1 MNIFDGGRISASR
14 KRRLYS
20 AAVVKLWLNITS
32 LEGSRKFCWL
42 SIRKKSSRICKVVGM
57 EDDTTRIV
65 EMEKK
70 ILFDSGK
77 VRCDKKKKTTI
88 LEIVSLL
95 DKTIFVFA
103 QNRNLIERKYIYF
116 LEEYKR
122 YRYIY

>member
-70 ILFDSGK
+70 YFLIVEKSG
-77 VRCDKKKKTTI
+77 VIKKKKNNN
-88 LEIVSLL
+88 
-95 DKTIFVFA
+95 F
-103 QNRNLIERKYIYF
+103 RNCITFR
-116 LEEYKR
+116 
-122 YRYIY
+122 

>member
-1 MNIFDGGRISASR
+1 MQSSWNGRRYDSNCR
-14 KRRLYS
+14 
-20 AAVVKLWLNITS
+20 N
-32 LEGSRKFCWL
+32 G
-42 SIRKKSSRICKVVGM
+42 KKYFL
-57 EDDTTRIV
+57 IV
-65 EMEKK
+65 EK
-70 ILFDSGK
+70 SG
-77 VRCDKKKKTTI
+77 VIKKKKTTI

>member
-42 SIRKKSSRICKVVGM
+42 SIRKKKFTNMQSSWNGRRYDSNCRNG
-57 EDDTTRIV
+57 
-65 EMEKK
+65 KK

-77 VRCDKKKKTTI
+77 VRCDKKKK
-88 LEIVSLL
+88 EQQ
-95 DKTIFVFA
+95 F
-103 QNRNLIERKYIYF
+103 
-116 LEEYKR
+116 
-122 YRYIY
+122 